1 MNKAHQP
8 ILYRLKPA
16 DLSGHRFSVS
26 LTIPEPQRQ
35 GQILALPAWIPG
47 SYLIR
52 DFSRHI
58 ESIQAWSGRQR
69 VALSKINSHAWRA
82 GRCNGPLR
90 VEIVVYAWDL
100 SVRGAHL
107 DETHGFFNGTSVF
120 LMAKG
125 FESHPCRLTILP
137 PDGVSGWHVYTS
149 MRTLKGKTD
158 RRGFGLYQA
167 NDYDDLIDHPVEM
180 GKPQTLRF
188 KACGSEHV
196 MVFTGLVPNLD
207 LDRIGQD
214 VKKICE
220 SHIRLFE
227 PDTET
232 APILD
237 SADRYVFMT
246 MVTGDGYGGLEHRA
260 STALMAA
267 RKDLPTLGHPTAP
280 EGYQTF
286 LGLVSHEYFH
296 TWHVKRIKP
305 AAFVPY
311 DLQRENHTR
320 LLWIFEGFTSYYDD
334 LMLLRSGVITEKDY
348 FKALAKQISS
358 VMSAPGRKKQSV
370 AQSSFDAWTRYYKQ
384 DENAPNAI
392 VSYYAK
398 GALVALAIDLSIRAR
413 SQGRHSMDDVMRL
426 MWETYGRH
434 FYQGQPKGVSES
446 EFARIVD
453 AATGVDLKTEIHAWT
468 EGTEDLP
475 LEKLLAT
482 QGIRLQ
488 WKEPKA
494 LPVLNVKLKSTPNGC
509 AIASAIEGGAAH
521 LGGLSAHDVLVAI
534 GGVRIDDTPASVDRA
549 LARHQA
555 GETVPIHV
563 FRRDELRCFDV
574 RLGEPASSECQ
585 LVRPGAST

>member
-16 DLSGHRFSVS
+16 DLAGHRFSVS

-35 GQILALPAWIPG
+35 GQILSLPAWIPG

-82 GRCNGPLR
+82 ERCNGPLR

-107 DETHGFFNGTSVF
+107 DESHGFFNGTSVF
-120 LMAKG
+120 LMVKG

-137 PDGVSGWHVYTS
+137 PDGVSGWHVHTS
-149 MRTLKGKTD
+149 MPALKGKTD
-158 RRGFGLYQA
+158 RRGFGLYEA
-167 NDYDDLIDHPVEM
+167 KNYDDLIDHPFEM

-188 KACGSEHV
+188 KACGSDHV
-196 MVFTGLVPNLD
+196 MVFTGLAPNLD
-207 LDRIGQD
+207 MDRIGRD

-220 SHIRLFE
+220 SQIRLFE
-227 PDTET
+227 PETET
-232 APILD
+232 APFLD

-267 RKDLPTLGHPTAP
+267 RKDLPTIGHPTAP

-305 AAFVPY
+305 AVFVPY

-358 VMSAPGRKKQSV
+358 VMSGPGRKKQSV
-370 AQSSFDAWTRYYKQ
+370 AQSSLDAWTRYYKQ

-398 GALVALAIDLSIRAR
+398 GALVALAIDLAIRTR
-413 SQGRHSMDDVMRL
+413 SQDRHSLDDVMRR
-426 MWETYGRH
+426 MWETYGRD
-434 FYQGQPKGVSES
+434 FYHGQPKGLSES
-446 EFARIVD
+446 AFAKIVTES
-453 AATGVDLKTEIHAWT
+453 TGVDLKNEIHAWT
-468 EGTEDLP
+468 EGTDDPP

-509 AIASAIEGGAAH
+509 AIASVIEGGAAH

-549 LARHQA
+549 LARHRA
-555 GETVPIHV
+555 GETVAIHV

-574 RLGEPASSECQ
+574 RLGEAAPSECQ
-585 LVRPGAST
+585 LERPGAST